1 MRMALRRE
9 LLLID
14 PLILF
19 PPVQGGKSWLLPRR
33 CGILTV
39 MEKEF
44 IEAVTVGT
52 SNDAEQAKP
61 VRRRLEEDGIH
72 CQYTWPTKVKVEPS
86 RDTLGR
92 PKR

>member
-1 MRMALRRE
+1 
-9 LLLID
+9 
-14 PLILF
+14 
-19 PPVQGGKSWLLPRR
+19 
-33 CGILTV
+33 

-52 SNDAEQAKP
+52 FNDAEQAKP